1 MNRHGPWPV
10 IGRYAALLAL
20 MIFLLVPA
28 LWLLYSSLR
37 PNNVIFGPPVI
48 DLGNLTLENF
58 RWALSD
64 RGLGMGQLLSN
75 SFMICTMTVVLT
87 TVFACLAGYGLVR
100 YRGGGAKIAIVGLL
114 VAQMI
119 QGPMIMV
126 PWYKIAS
133 TLDLLNTREVLV
145 LIYQTLTLPAAVW
158 LMASFFRAIPI
169 ELEEAA
175 SIDGASRFRTMR
187 SIILPLALPGVAA
200 VALYS
205 FILAWNDYQYALIL
219 TSSKFSKTVQIG
231 IAQVMDSM
239 GSTNWGGIMAGG
251 VLAIIPA
258 VVVFALV
265 QKTLVQGLSAGAV
278 KG

>member
-1 MNRHGPWPV
+1 MTHRSPWAV
-10 IGRYAALLAL
+10 LGRYASLVAL
-20 MIFLLVPA
+20 MSFLLVPA
-28 LWLLYSSLR
+28 LWLAYSALR
-37 PNNVIFGPPVI
+37 PNREIFGTPKI
-48 DLGNLTLENF
+48 SLSNLTLENF
-58 RWALSD
+58 RWALSE
-64 RGLGMGQLLSN
+64 RGLGMAQLLQN
-75 SFMICTMTVVLT
+75 TFAVCLMTAALT

-100 YRGGGAKIAIVGLL
+100 YRGTGARIAIVGLL
-114 VAQMI
+114 VAQMV
-119 QGPMIMV
+119 QGPMIMI
-126 PWYKIAS
+126 PWYKIAA

-158 LMASFFRAIPI
+158 LMASFFRAIPS

-175 SIDGASRFRTMR
+175 SIDGASRLRTMR
-187 SIILPLALPGVAA
+187 SIILPLALPGITA
-200 VALYS
+200 VGLYS

-219 TSSKFSKTVQIG
+219 TSSKYSKTVQIG

-258 VVVFALV
+258 VVVFAIV
-265 QKTLVQGLSAGAV
+265 QKALVEGLSAGAV